1 MSSFMDSLPKIVI
14 ASTLPQPQ
22 LLFIFL
28 AMAVPALLSSLIQY
42 LLART
47 PSDAKELEVD
57 LKVAERKLQ
66 SLKDDKAN
74 LSRNFVKISKQERQ
88 VIFLTKKKTDEEVA
102 RTAKATSAA
111 KYAGY
116 VEMAI
121 AGVLIVLTYNKHLGT
136 FSHPPLDSLR
146 QSAYLKALVF
156 PAHTFLQIIPAFLTK
171 ELDLYQGYGGTLGM
185 FAIYYAVNKSV
196 KRLFSVLAW

>member
-1 MSSFMDSLPKIVI
+1 MSFMDSLPKIVI
-14 ASTLPQPQ
+14 ASTIPQPQ
-22 LLFIFL
+22 MLLLLL
-28 AMAVPALLSSLIQY
+28 AMVVPALLTSLIQY
-42 LLART
+42 FLGRT
-47 PSDAKELEVD
+47 PSEALELEVD
-57 LKVAERKLQ
+57 LKLAENKLF
-66 SLKDDKAN
+66 SLRNDKAN

-88 VIFLTKKKTDEEVA
+88 VIFLAKKKTAEETA
-102 RTAKATSAA
+102 RNTRTASAV

-121 AGVLIVLTYNKHLGT
+121 AGGLIVLTYNKHLGT
-136 FSHPPLDSLR
+136 ISHPPLDSLR

-156 PAHTFLQIIPAFLTK
+156 PAHTFLQVIPSYLQK
-171 ELDLYQGYGGTLGM
+171 ELDLYDGYGGTLGM